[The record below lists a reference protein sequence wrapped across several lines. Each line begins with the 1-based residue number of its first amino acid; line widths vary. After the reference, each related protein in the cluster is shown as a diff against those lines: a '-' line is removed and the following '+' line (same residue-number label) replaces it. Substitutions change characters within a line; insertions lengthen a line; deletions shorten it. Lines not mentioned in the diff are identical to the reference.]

1 MENKFLYPLVSFI
14 AIFISHI
21 IYSICREIQISHQC
35 VQPEGISPLFL
46 YFGRQDYFLGISY
59 AMSGAFT
66 IYAFLKYL
74 ENYRHGIAG
83 MLCGITLSGFLYF
96 IGCFFVGCC
105 GSPML
110 GIYLGLFGST
120 FLGFTKPLV
129 LILTT
134 ISVTV
139 GFFWLEKKT
148 RGLKC
153 CCVGDEKCRE
163 TDGVSGEDPL
173 EKIQSELQEGIGL
186 IKCRKCGCMKE
197 TLESLMSS
205 FSSLQTAE
213 ALDLLKNI
221 ESWLTQMKPIKYACL
236 GCEHCYPAVATNIFH
251 QTFPEIAETRLESR
265 GSETREKFWPP
276 VPGEYTTFC
285 DGQGCPVAVSTL
297 ASIELSER
305 LSHLKPRELCIVG
318 KTETENIGVEKV
330 IRNTITNPT
339 IHYLLLAGKDPEGHH
354 SGQTLLALGENGVDE
369 NMRVIQSPGKW
380 PVLKNITR
388 EEVDTFRNRVQ
399 IVNMI
404 GCEDVRKIV
413 EKLKELSKGLSLI
426 YSCEKRT
433 EETRPIHILTVPI
446 IQAKEPTKVEMDKAG
461 YFVILP
467 RPEKGIITVEHY
479 SYDNKLQRAIE
490 GRDARSIYSTI
501 IENGWVTQLS
511 HAAYL
516 GKELA
521 KAEFSMKLGFKY
533 VQDGA

>member
-1 MENKFLYPLVSFI
+1 MEKKFLYPLVSFI

-21 IYSICREIQISHQC
+21 IYSICSGIQISHQC

-46 YFGRQDYFLGISY
+46 YFDRQDYFLGISY

-74 ENYRHGIAG
+74 ENYRRGIAG
-83 MLCGITLSGFLYF
+83 MICGVTLSGFLYF

-148 RGLKC
+148 IGLKGC
-153 CCVGDEKCRE
+153 CAGDEKCRE
-163 TDGVSGEDPL
+163 TNGVSGEDTL
-173 EKIQSELQEGIGL
+173 EKIQSELQEGIVL

-197 TLESLMSS
+197 TLENLRSSL
-205 FSSLQTAE
+205 SSLQTAE
-213 ALDLLKNI
+213 ALALFKNI

-236 GCEHCYPAVATNIFH
+236 GCEHCYPAVATNLFH
-251 QTFPEIAETRLESR
+251 QTFPEIAETQPESCSTEVR
-265 GSETREKFWPP
+265 KKTWPP
-276 VPGEYTTFC
+276 VPGEYAAFC
-285 DGQGCPVAVSTL
+285 DGTGCPVAVSTL
-297 ASIELSER
+297 ASVELSER
-305 LSHLKPRELCIVG
+305 LAHLKPRELCIVG

-339 IHYLLLAGKDPEGHH
+339 IHYLLLVGKDPEGHR

-369 NMRVIQSPGKW
+369 NMRVIHSPGKR

-388 EEVDTFRNRVQ
+388 EEVETFRNRVQ

-404 GCEDVRKIV
+404 GCEDVKRIM
-413 EKLKELSKGLSLI
+413 EKLEVLSRGLCTS
-426 YSCEKRT
+426 SRSEVHT
-433 EETRPIHILTVPI
+433 EETKSVQVSPVTVI
-446 IQAKEPTKVEMDKAG
+446 EAKGHTKAEMDKAG

-467 RPEKGIITVEHY
+467 RPEKGIIMVEHY

-521 KAEFSMKLGFKY
+521 KAELSMKLGFKY
-533 VQDGA
+533 VQEGA